1 MAELVR
7 LLRTRD
13 PNRAEI
19 IKNALEAAG
28 VACHL
33 DGENQAGLTG
43 ILEIDV
49 IVRQDQKDQAQALLT
64 AMESGADGIDS
75 DDSGDGDE

>member
-1 MAELVR
+1 MSELVR

-28 VACHL
+28 IACNL

-49 IVRQDQKDQAQALLT
+49 IVRQDQKDQAQALL
-64 AMESGADGIDS
+64 AAIESGAEEAES
-75 DDSGDGDE
+75 DDAGDGDE